1 MELIFD
7 AERDFK
13 NCLDTAYKEGYKE
26 GLAAAKEEIKA
37 ANKAEGIVEIARNL
51 KQMGLDASKIAQ
63 VTGLSIEEI
72 EQL

>member
-1 MELIFD
+1 MELILD

-13 NCLDTAYKEGYKE
+13 NSLDTAKKE
-26 GLAAAKEEIKA
+26 GLA
-37 ANKAEGIVEIARNL
+37 EGIEKGFTKGKTEGRVEEKKDIARNL
-51 KQMGLDASKIAQ
+51 KQIGLDVSKIAQ